1 MYRPIIPLLAVAL
14 SCPAFAQI
22 SARPPAQPGHTM
34 PSTAANQTHEAS
46 SPLSLQAALRLALQ
60 ANPELRSA
68 EHEVLAVEA
77 ATMQARA
84 LPNPTLEIGVEDTR
98 RETRETTVQ
107 LSQPLELGGRRASR
121 VSAAERA
128 QDAAR
133 ADLRVRRATVQAD
146 VITAFMNT
154 VAAQERLRLSQESQ
168 DVADRVTTAVSK
180 RVQAGKA
187 SPVEET
193 RARVAQSY
201 VRLEVSKAQSEL
213 NNARLALASTWKN
226 LSPQFQHAIGT
237 VSNLPELPSWEAL
250 AAKFSSLPA
259 VVRARVEVARR
270 EALVAVE
277 QSRRTPDV
285 AITAGVKRSAELGR
299 NQAVFGLSVP
309 LPLFDRN
316 RGNVLEAL
324 RRTDVAKDEFEAAET
339 KTYNDLAQAYERLR
353 VSRHEA
359 QVLASEI
366 LPGAQSAYDAAVKGF
381 EFGKFAYFDV
391 LDAQRTLIQSKADY
405 LRAFSES
412 HRAAA
417 DITRITGVDMPNI
430 EH

>member
-14 SCPAFAQI
+14 SCPALAQI
-22 SARPPAQPGHTM
+22 TARPPAQLGHTM
-34 PSTAANQTHEAS
+34 PLNAANQTREPS
-46 SPLSLQAALRLALQ
+46 GSLSLQAALRLALQ
-60 ANPELRSA
+60 ANPGLRAA
-68 EHEVLAVEA
+68 EHEVQAVEA

-133 ADLRVRRATVQAD
+133 ADLSVRRAAVQAD

-201 VRLEVSKAQSEL
+201 VRLEVSRAQSEL

-226 LSPQFQHAIGT
+226 VSPQFQHAVGT
-237 VSNLPELPSWEAL
+237 ISTLPELPGWEVL
-250 AAKFSSLPA
+250 AAKFSSLPG

-285 AITAGVKRSAELGR
+285 AITAGIKRSAELGR

-339 KTYNDLAQAYERLR
+339 RTYNELVQAYERLR

-359 QVLASEI
+359 QVLVSEI

-381 EFGKFAYFDV
+381 EFGKFGYFDV

-417 DITRITGVDMPNI
+417 DITRITGIDMPNI

>member
-22 SARPPAQPGHTM
+22 SARPPAQLGHPM
-34 PSTAANQTHEAS
+34 PSNAANQTREAS
-46 SPLSLQAALRLALQ
+46 GPLSLQAALRLALQ
-60 ANPELRSA
+60 ANPELRAA
-68 EHEVLAVEA
+68 EHEVQAVEA

-133 ADLRVRRATVQAD
+133 ADLGVRRAAVQAD

-201 VRLEVSKAQSEL
+201 VRLEVSKSQSEL

-226 LSPQFQHAIGT
+226 VSPQFQHAVGT
-237 VSNLPELPSWEAL
+237 ASTLPELPRWEVL

-259 VVRARVEVARR
+259 VVRAHAEVARR

-277 QSRRTPDV
+277 QSRRTPDCSGQV
-285 AITAGVKRSAELGR
+285 ISDTTIGSFAAMVRS
-299 NQAVFGLSVP
+299 
-309 LPLFDRN
+309 
-316 RGNVLEAL
+316 
-324 RRTDVAKDEFEAAET
+324 
-339 KTYNDLAQAYERLR
+339 
-353 VSRHEA
+353 
-359 QVLASEI
+359 
-366 LPGAQSAYDAAVKGF
+366 
-381 EFGKFAYFDV
+381 
-391 LDAQRTLIQSKADY
+391 
-405 LRAFSES
+405 
-412 HRAAA
+412 
-417 DITRITGVDMPNI
+417 
-430 EH
+430 

>member
-22 SARPPAQPGHTM
+22 SARPPAQLGHPM
-34 PSTAANQTHEAS
+34 PSNAANQTREAS
-46 SPLSLQAALRLALQ
+46 GPLSLQAALRLALQ
-60 ANPELRSA
+60 ANPELRAA
-68 EHEVLAVEA
+68 EHEVQAVEA

-133 ADLRVRRATVQAD
+133 ADLGVRRAAVQAD

-201 VRLEVSKAQSEL
+201 VRLEVSKSQSEL

-226 LSPQFQHAIGT
+226 VSPQFQHAVGT
-237 VSNLPELPSWEAL
+237 ASTLPELPRWEVL

-259 VVRARVEVARR
+259 VVRAHAEVARR

-285 AITAGVKRSAELGR
+285 AITAGIKRSAELGR

-324 RRTDVAKDEFEAAET
+324 RRTDVAKDEFEVAET

-391 LDAQRTLIQSKADY
+391 LDAQRTLIAARSQYIQAV
-405 LRAFSES
+405 SEATDA
-412 HRAAA
+412 RV
-417 DITRITGVDMPNI
+417 RIERIFGDLSVRP
-430 EH
+430 

>member
-1 MYRPIIPLLAVAL
+1 MYRPIIALLAVAL
-14 SCPAFAQI
+14 GCPALAQI
-22 SARPPAQPGHTM
+22 TAHPPAQIAHGM
-34 PSTAANQTHEAS
+34 PSNAADQTGETAG
-46 SPLSLQAALRLALQ
+46 PLALQAALGLALR
-60 ANPELRSA
+60 ANPELRAA
-68 EHEVLAVEA
+68 EHALLAVEA

-84 LPNPTLEIGVEDTR
+84 RPNPTLEIGVEDTR
-98 RETRETTVQ
+98 RATRETTVQ
-107 LSQPLELGGRRASR
+107 LSQPLELGGRRARR
-121 VSAAERA
+121 VTAAERA
-128 QDAAR
+128 RDAAR
-133 ADLRVRRATVQAD
+133 ADLRLRRAAVQAG
-146 VITAFMNT
+146 VTTAFMDT
-154 VAAQERLRLSQESQ
+154 VAAQERLRLAQESQ
-168 DVADRVTTAVSK
+168 SVADSVTGTVSR

-213 NNARLALASTWKN
+213 SHARLALASTWGN
-226 LSPQFQHAIGT
+226 VSPRFDHALGTLSA
-237 VSNLPELPSWEAL
+237 LPALPAWDAL
-250 AAKFSSLPA
+250 AAQLTSLPG

-277 QSRRTPDV
+277 QGRRAPEL

-299 NQAVFGLSVP
+299 HQAVFGLSVP

-324 RRTDVAKDEFEAAET
+324 RRTDVAKDEVDAAET
-339 KTYNDLAQAYERLR
+339 RIYTELAQGYERLR
-353 VSRHEA
+353 VARHEA
-359 QVLASEI
+359 QVLASDI

-381 EFGKFAYFDV
+381 EFGKFAYVDV

-417 DITRITGVDMPNI
+417 DITRITGVGTPDI

>member
-14 SCPAFAQI
+14 SCPALAQI
-22 SARPPAQPGHTM
+22 TARLPAQLGHSM
-34 PSTAANQTHEAS
+34 PSDAANQTREPTS
-46 SPLSLQAALRLALQ
+46 SLSLQAALRLALQ
-60 ANPELRSA
+60 ANPELRAA

-107 LSQPLELGGRRASR
+107 LSQPLELGGRRTSR

-133 ADLRVRRATVQAD
+133 ADLRVRRAAVQAD

-226 LSPQFQHAIGT
+226 VSPQFQHAVGT
-237 VSNLPELPSWEAL
+237 VSTLPELPGWEVL
-250 AAKFSSLPA
+250 SAKFSSLPR
-259 VVRARVEVARR
+259 VVRARIEVARR

-299 NQAVFGLSVP
+299 NQAIFGLSVP
-309 LPLFDRN
+309 LPLFDSN

-339 KTYNDLAQAYERLR
+339 KTYNELAQAYERLR

-359 QVLASEI
+359 QVLDSEI

-405 LRAFSES
+405 LRAFTES